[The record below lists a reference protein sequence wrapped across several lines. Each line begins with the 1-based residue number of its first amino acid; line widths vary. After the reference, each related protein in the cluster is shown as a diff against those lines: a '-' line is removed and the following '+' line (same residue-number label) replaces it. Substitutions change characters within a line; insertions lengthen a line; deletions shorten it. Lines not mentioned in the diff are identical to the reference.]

1 MWGEEPLSSSA
12 GAVSVG
18 PGSGLLF
25 DRGLG
30 LFRIG
35 SVSSPLS
42 RQEDS

>member
-1 MWGEEPLSSSA
+1 MWGEKPLSSSA

-18 PGSGLLF
+18 LGSG
-25 DRGLG
+25 DWG
-30 LFRIG
+30 LFRIS